1 MIIQYLR
8 TGFLFIVG
16 VMCIWALFYVAGL
29 FAQHLI
35 DNPYGSVISSLGG
48 AGFVTFIP
56 ITAHLAIVGNKAP
69 VKDHELTSRS
79 IFLNFGLFWFV
90 VTFLITL
97 LIRSDFLISYYSLT
111 TVFLAIWT
119 FFGITQMI
127 ATLDFDKEDYK
138 KMYGRQGAINRSNKN

>member
-16 VMCIWALFYVAGL
+16 VMCTWALFYVAGL
-29 FAQHLI
+29 YAQHLI
-35 DNPYGSVISSLGG
+35 NNDPYGSIINSLGG
-48 AGFVTFIP
+48 AAFVTFIP
-56 ITAHLAIVGNKAP
+56 IMAHLAIVGNKAC

-90 VTFLITL
+90 VTFLVTL

-138 KMYGRQGAINRSNKN
+138 EMYNRMIFDDDEVE